1 MKKILMILPLLVLF
15 TGCKKYLD
23 VNKNV
28 DGPSKVD
35 GYLYLAGIEQ
45 AYEGI
50 YYDIRAMG
58 PLTQM
63 MGTTSYTTFATNTYS
78 AGTDAGG
85 EIWRLVYFLQ
95 GMNLENMINQSVAA
109 EDWTLA
115 GIGYAIKAY
124 SWDRLTKVHGD
135 LPLQDAFVPGL
146 LTHRYDYQDSIYP
159 KVREWAYKA
168 VELLQKAD
176 DHEYGSKISANDFIY
191 RGDKTKWIKFAY
203 AVIVRNLASLSN
215 KTNFSSTYAQELIAA
230 ASKSFQSTDDD
241 ATLTIPGGSQ
251 SVPYGD
257 FNNFWGTARANLSY
271 SYFQHEYAVQVFTGT
286 VPKYDEGTGN
296 KIAVTGSAFSTYE
309 LAPNQIITDTLIN
322 VTGHWDPRMAVKLA
336 TTSYPNY
343 TGIDNIDSIKA
354 YKYLGGSFTSATGP
368 LGTAPSFYG
377 RNVSSTFSGTT
388 NDGIGRWLYRD
399 NAPYILMNCA
409 EVKFCLAEALFKT
422 GRTAEAFQAFKEGV
436 SADMDFTA
444 KYIYPGTKGSPTG
457 GDKITKNLFTTYAQ
471 QYLAGPFVGGLSMSN
486 FSLSHIMMQKFIALY
501 PWGAPEVWVDERK
514 YNYDIKYTG
523 DYPKTG
529 NGWSSTTLDQKW
541 DTDPTKV
548 YKGFYLSPAQ
558 VQNRKV
564 AYSLTDNQ
572 GSPEYRI
579 RPRYNSEYMWNK
591 KSLDGLLPI
600 SGLSPIYHTSIP
612 WFAYPN
618 GFPK

>member
-1 MKKILMILPLLVLF
+1 M
-15 TGCKKYLD
+15 
-23 VNKNV
+23 
-28 DGPSKVD
+28 
-35 GYLYLAGIEQ
+35 
-45 AYEGI
+45 
-50 YYDIRAMG
+50 
-58 PLTQM
+58 
-63 MGTTSYTTFATNTYS
+63 
-78 AGTDAGG
+78 
-85 EIWRLVYFLQ
+85 
-95 GMNLENMINQSVAA
+95 
-109 EDWTLA
+109 
-115 GIGYAIKAY
+115 
-124 SWDRLTKVHGD
+124 HGD
-135 LPLQDAFVPGL
+135 LPLQDAFVPDL

-191 RGDKTKWIKFAY
+191 RGDKAKWVKFAY
-203 AVIVRNLASLSN
+203 AVIVRNLASLTN
-215 KTNFSSTYAQELIAA
+215 KTNFTSAYAQELITA

-257 FNNFWGTARANLSY
+257 FNNFWGTARLNLSY

-296 KIAVTGSAFSTYE
+296 KIAVTGSAFSPYE
-309 LAPNQIITDTLIN
+309 LAPNQIITDTLLN

-354 YKYLGGSFTSATGP
+354 YKYFGGSFTSATGP

-388 NDGIGRWLYRD
+388 HDGIGRWLYRD

-409 EVKFCLAEALFKT
+409 EIKFCLAEALFKT

-436 SADMDFTA
+436 SADMDFSA

-471 QYLAGPFVGGLSMSN
+471 QYLAGPFVGGLSMAN

-523 DYPKTG
+523 DYPKAG
-529 NGWSSTTLDQKW
+529 NGWSTTTLDQKW
-541 DTDPTKV
+541 DTDPKRCTRA
-548 YKGFYLSPAQ
+548 F
-558 VQNRKV
+558 
-564 AYSLTDNQ
+564 
-572 GSPEYRI
+572 I
-579 RPRYNSEYMWNK
+579 
-591 KSLDGLLPI
+591 
-600 SGLSPIYHTSIP
+600 
-612 WFAYPN
+612 
-618 GFPK
+618 

>member
-1 MKKILMILPLLVLF
+1 
-15 TGCKKYLD
+15 
-23 VNKNV
+23 
-28 DGPSKVD
+28 
-35 GYLYLAGIEQ
+35 
-45 AYEGI
+45 
-50 YYDIRAMG
+50 
-58 PLTQM
+58 
-63 MGTTSYTTFATNTYS
+63 
-78 AGTDAGG
+78 
-85 EIWRLVYFLQ
+85 
-95 GMNLENMINQSVAA
+95 
-109 EDWTLA
+109 
-115 GIGYAIKAY
+115 
-124 SWDRLTKVHGD
+124 
-135 LPLQDAFVPGL
+135 
-146 LTHRYDYQDSIYP
+146 
-159 KVREWAYKA
+159 
-168 VELLQKAD
+168 
-176 DHEYGSKISANDFIY
+176 
-191 RGDKTKWIKFAY
+191 
-203 AVIVRNLASLSN
+203 
-215 KTNFSSTYAQELIAA
+215 
-230 ASKSFQSTDDD
+230 
-241 ATLTIPGGSQ
+241 
-251 SVPYGD
+251 
-257 FNNFWGTARANLSY
+257 
-271 SYFQHEYAVQVFTGT
+271 VQVFTGT

-309 LAPNQIITDTLIN
+309 LAPNQIITDTLLN

-354 YKYLGGSFTSATGP
+354 YKYIGGSFTSATGP

-388 NDGIGRWLYRD
+388 HDGIGRWLYRD

-409 EVKFCLAEALFKT
+409 EIKFCLAEALFKT

-471 QYLAGPFVGGLSMSN
+471 QYLAGPFVGGLSMTN

-523 DYPKTG
+523 DYPKAG
-529 NGWSSTTLDQKW
+529 NGWSTTTLDQKW
-541 DTDPTKV
+541 DTDPKKV